1 MANHVYQVHLIASH
15 YHWSEAEIL
24 RLPNLRRKEY
34 VDLII
39 KDLEAESGKKSW
51 G

>member
-1 MANHVYQVHLIASH
+1 MENFAYQVHLIASN

-24 RLPNLRRKEY
+24 RLPNLRRREY
-34 VDLII
+34 VDLIV
-39 KDLEAESGKKSW
+39 KDLEEKGGKKSW